1 MSQDEQAAPPEY
13 NSTLEQARTEGSS
26 TAEKYIK
33 KLCHILKAAGWAK
46 DQIRDRVKTDC
57 LPTWSRLTINK
68 FMDASLKDPRKVRAG
83 KAGGEAKSARARS
96 VLAENHS
103 DSEKEAESERL
114 VQVTADGMSAMEQT
128 EDDTPRGK
136 RIDPYEEIAELPSR
150 ELNAMRTKIEEQKAH
165 IERMQNERVKDKGG
179 RLQVE
184 NDMFVSLYKVLHRAM
199 SANLPFFYIEHDGE
213 RVTATSKPE
222 S

>member
-114 VQVTADGMSAMEQT
+114 VQVTADGMSV
-128 EDDTPRGK
+128 
-136 RIDPYEEIAELPSR
+136 LPSR